1 LFLKALAG
9 IHREPGIPV
18 PGRSCLLIM
27 TGATS
32 VARGLP
38 AHSRS
43 WRGLS
48 VLAKLY
54 ISLVV
59 IAGLGTLLYGA
70 IHQSSKNIAEFI
82 CYLGI
87 AILASRLKVN
97 LPGITGTLSVNFLFI
112 LIGVLELSFSE
123 TLILGAISMLA
134 QCLHPEPPKAL
145 QVTFN
150 VCAGSIST
158 ALAYLVY
165 HHRLTNLL
173 IGNKPV
179 LLGVAATVYFIAN
192 AGSIATVISLSE
204 RRPLTQ
210 ILVDCYFW
218 SFPYYL
224 VGAGIAGAITWLNQ
238 TFNWETSLLL
248 VPAVY
253 LIYRSYRLYLGKLE
267 DEKRHVEEMANL
279 HLRTIEALALAIEAK
294 DHTTHEHLQ
303 RVRIYAIEVAKEL
316 GVEGAELEALHAAAL
331 LHDIGKLAVPEHIIS
346 KPGRLTPEEFEK
358 MKIHTLVGAEILERV
373 RFPYPV
379 VPIVRAHHEKWDGS
393 GYPMGLK
400 GAEIPIG
407 ARILSAVDYLDALAS
422 DRQYRRALPL
432 RDVMQKLAAES
443 GKSFDPK
450 VVDVLQKRYQYL
462 ERLAVTKA
470 GQDPSG
476 PLSTSIKIE
485 RGLEPAAGFENATAQ
500 DYAGRENT
508 FLSSIAAAR
517 QEAQSLFELS
527 QDLGA
532 SLSLTETL
540 SVFSVKLKPMVPYD
554 AIAIYIKREAELIP
568 EYVNGDNYRLFSS
581 LRIPIGQGLS
591 GWVAHNRKP
600 IINGNPSV
608 EPGYLNDP
616 SKFSTLSS
624 ALAVPLEGISG
635 IIGVLALY
643 RGERD
648 AFTSDHLRILLAV
661 SGKMAL
667 SIENALKYQQ
677 AEDSATTDY
686 LTGLPNARSLFLQLD
701 RELARCK
708 RDNSGLTVMVSDM
721 DGFKQINDRFGHLE
735 GNRVLRLFAQALKD
749 GCREYDYVAR
759 MGGDEFV
766 VIAPGLAAD
775 AAGKKAEQ
783 MRALARQ
790 AGNEVCGEDILSLSV
805 GRSLYPE
812 DGKDAE
818 QLLAE
823 ADRRM
828 YLEKQKQL
836 SYKDRRSHPRLKCR
850 VTIEMQMEVGGTP
863 LFANLTDVSMGGC
876 YVETSTI
883 LAPGSKIKLGFSMD
897 DTNLSAEGV
906 VARLDPGSGLA
917 IQFREM
923 NREGRD
929 RMLKILEFVQKTT
942 TFYNNRYLNSLTK
955 N

>member
-1 LFLKALAG
+1 M
-9 IHREPGIPV
+9 
-18 PGRSCLLIM
+18 S
-27 TGATS
+27 GAVSIASSAPESGTW
-32 VARGLP
+32 RGLP
-38 AHSRS
+38 
-43 WRGLS
+43 LS
-48 VLAKLY
+48 AKLFIALV
-54 ISLVV
+54 ISMGLAALV
-59 IAGLGTLLYGA
+59 YGA
-70 IHQSSKNIAEFI
+70 IHQSSRNIAEFI

-87 AILASRLKVN
+87 AILASRLKVD
-97 LPGITGTLSVNFLFI
+97 LPGITGTMSVNFLFI
-112 LIGVLELSFSE
+112 LIGVLELSYTE
-123 TLILGAISMLA
+123 TLILGTAAMAA
-134 QCLHPEPPKAL
+134 QCLYAGRPKPL
-145 QVTFN
+145 QLTFN
-150 VCAGSIST
+150 VCAASMSA
-158 ALAYLVY
+158 ALAYFVY
-165 HHRLTNLL
+165 HNL
-173 IGNKPV
+173 V
-179 LLGVAATVYFIAN
+179 WLLAGSRPALLALSTTVYFVAN
-192 AGSIATVISLSE
+192 AGSIATVISLTE
-204 RRPLTQ
+204 RRPLRR

-224 VGAGIAGAITWLNQ
+224 VGAGIAGLIAWLNE
-238 TFNWETSLLL
+238 TVNWQSSLLA
-248 VPAVY
+248 VPVVY

-303 RVRIYAIEVAKEL
+303 RVRVYAIEVAKEL
-316 GVEGAELEALHAAAL
+316 GIHGPELQALHAASL

-400 GAEIPIG
+400 GTEIPIG
-407 ARILSAVDYLDALAS
+407 ARILSAVDYFDALAS

-432 RDVMQKLAAES
+432 KEVVQKLASES

-450 VVDVLQKRYQYL
+450 VVDVLQKRYEEL
-462 ERLAVTKA
+462 ERIAQSQSA
-470 GQDPSG
+470 EGDNE
-476 PLSTSIKIE
+476 PLSTAVKIE
-485 RGLEPAAGFENATAQ
+485 RGEEPAAGFENAVAQ
-500 DYAGRENT
+500 DYAGKETT

-532 SLSLTETL
+532 SLSVGETL

-554 AIAIYIKREAELIP
+554 AIAIYVKRENELVP

-581 LRIPIGQGLS
+581 LRIPMGEGLS

-616 SKFSTLSS
+616 TKFSSLRS
-624 ALAVPLEGISG
+624 ALAVPLEGVAG
-635 IIGVLALY
+635 VIGVLTLY
-643 RGERD
+643 RDARD

-667 SIENALKYQQ
+667 AIENALKYQQ
-677 AEDSATTDY
+677 AENSAITDY

-708 RDNSGLTVMVSDM
+708 RDNSSLTVMVSDM

-749 GCREYDYVAR
+749 SCREYDYVAR

-775 AAGKKAEQ
+775 GAGKKGEQ

-790 AGNEVCGEDILSLSV
+790 AGSEVCGEELLSLSV
-805 GRSLYPE
+805 GRAVFPD
-812 DGKDAE
+812 DGTDAE
-818 QLLAE
+818 ELLAE

-828 YLEKQKQL
+828 YLEKQKQIA
-836 SYKDRRSHPRLKCR
+836 SKDRRDHPRLKCR
-850 VTIEMQMEVGGTP
+850 VAIEVQTETGGLP
-863 LFANLTDVSMGGC
+863 LFANLTDISLGGC
-876 YVETSTI
+876 YVETSAI
-883 LAPGSKIKLGFSMD
+883 LSAGKKIKLVFSMS
-897 DTNLSAEGV
+897 DTNLFAEGI
-906 VARLDPGSGLA
+906 VARLEPGSGVA
-917 IQFREM
+917 VEFVEM
-923 NREGRD
+923 NREGREK
-929 RMLKILEFVQKTT
+929 MFKILEFVQKTS
-942 TFYNNRYLNSLTK
+942 TFFNNRYLDSLARK
-955 N
+955 

>member
-1 LFLKALAG
+1 MDASGPL
-9 IHREPGIPV
+9 PV
-18 PGRSCLLIM
+18 RDMYFSM

-32 VARGLP
+32 VAMGLP
-38 AHSRS
+38 EHSRS
-43 WRGLS
+43 WRELS
-48 VLAKLY
+48 LPAKLF
-54 ISLVV
+54 ISVIVLV
-59 IAGLGTLLYGA
+59 GLGTLVYGG

-112 LIGVLELSFSE
+112 LIGVLELSFTE
-123 TLILGAISMLA
+123 TLILGAVSMLA
-134 QCLHPEPPKAL
+134 QCLHPERPKAL

-158 ALAYLVY
+158 AVAYLVY
-165 HHRLTNLL
+165 HHRLMNLL
-173 IGNKPV
+173 IDYRPV
-179 LLGVAATVYFIAN
+179 LLGLSATAYFMAN
-192 AGSIATVISLSE
+192 AGSIAAVISLTE
-204 RRPLTQ
+204 RRPISR

-224 VGAGIAGAITWLNQ
+224 VGAGIAAMITWLNQ
-238 TFNWETSLLL
+238 TFNWEASLLVL
-248 VPAVY
+248 PAVY

-303 RVRIYAIEVAKEL
+303 RVRVYAIEVAKEL
-316 GVEGAELEALHAAAL
+316 GVGGPELEALHAASL

-346 KPGRLTPEEFEK
+346 KPGRLSPEEFEK

-393 GYPMGLK
+393 GYPLGLK

-422 DRQYRRALPL
+422 DRQYRRALPMK
-432 RDVMQKLAAES
+432 DVMQKLAAES
-443 GKSFDPK
+443 GKSFDPR
-450 VVDVLQKRYQYL
+450 VVDILQKRYKHL
-462 ERLAVTKA
+462 ERLAIAKSA
-470 GQDPSG
+470 ADPNA
-476 PLSTSIKIE
+476 PLSTAIKIE
-485 RGLEPAAGFENATAQ
+485 RGLEPAAGFENAVAQ

-517 QEAQSLFELS
+517 QEAQALFELS

-532 SLSLTETL
+532 SLSLGETL

-554 AIAIYIKREAELIP
+554 AIAIYVRRDEELVP

-581 LRIPIGQGLS
+581 LRIPLGQGLS

-616 SKFSTLSS
+616 SKFSTLRS
-624 ALAVPLEGISG
+624 ALAVPLEGVAG
-635 IIGVLALY
+635 VIGVLALY

-648 AFTSDHLRILLAV
+648 AFTTDHLRILLAV

-667 SIENALKYQQ
+667 AIENALKYQQ
-677 AEDSATTDY
+677 AENSATTDY

-708 RDNSGLTVMVSDM
+708 RDNTSLTVMVSDM

-749 GCREYDYVAR
+749 SCREYDYVAR

-766 VIAPGLAAD
+766 VIAPGLATD
-775 AAGKKAEQ
+775 AAGKKVEQ
-783 MRALARQ
+783 LRTLARH
-790 AGNEVCGEDILSLSV
+790 AGNEVCGEEILSLSV
-805 GRSLYPE
+805 GRAVYPE

-828 YLEKQKQL
+828 YIEKQKQM
-836 SYKDRRSHPRLKCR
+836 SYKDRRAHPRLKCR
-850 VTIEMQMEVGGTP
+850 VTIEVQTEAGGIP
-863 LFANLTDVSMGGC
+863 LFANLTDISLGGC
-876 YVETSTI
+876 FIETSTI
-883 LAPGSKIKLGFSMD
+883 FAAGTKIKLGFSMD
-897 DTNLSAEGV
+897 DAGLFAEGV
-906 VARLDPGSGLA
+906 VMRLDPGSGVA
-917 IQFREM
+917 VQFREL
-923 NREGRD
+923 NREARE
-929 RMLKILEFVQKTT
+929 RMFRIIEFVQKTT
-942 TFYNNRYLNSLTK
+942 TFYNKRYLDSLAR

>member
-1 LFLKALAG
+1 
-9 IHREPGIPV
+9 
-18 PGRSCLLIM
+18 M
-27 TGATS
+27 
-32 VARGLP
+32 GLP
-38 AHSRS
+38 AQSRS

-48 VLAKLY
+48 AVAKLY
-54 ISLVV
+54 IGLMV
-59 IAGLGTLLYGA
+59 IAGFATLLYGG

-87 AILASRLKVN
+87 AVLASRLKVS

-112 LIGVLELSFSE
+112 LIGVLELSFTE
-123 TLILGAISMLA
+123 TLILGAASMLA
-134 QCLHPEPPKAL
+134 QCLYPERPRAI

-150 VCAGSIST
+150 ICAGSIST
-158 ALAYLVY
+158 ALAYVVY
-165 HHRLTNLL
+165 HDHLANLL
-173 IGNKPV
+173 IPNRPI
-179 LLGVAATVYFIAN
+179 LLGLAATVYFIAN
-192 AGSIATVISLSE
+192 SGSIAAVISLTE
-204 RRPLTQ
+204 RRPFIR

-224 VGAGIAGAITWLNQ
+224 VGAGIAGAIAWLNH

-303 RVRIYAIEVAKEL
+303 RVRVYAIEVAKEL
-316 GVEGAELEALHAAAL
+316 GVKGPELEALHAAAL

-450 VVDVLQKRYQYL
+450 VVDVLQLRYQYL
-462 ERLAVTKA
+462 ERLAVSKT
-470 GQDPSG
+470 GHDPSGPSG

-485 RGLEPAAGFENATAQ
+485 RGLEPAAGFENATVQ

-554 AIAIYIKREAELIP
+554 AIAIYIRREAELIP

-581 LRIPIGQGLS
+581 LRIPVGQGLS

-616 SKFSTLSS
+616 SKFSTLRS
-624 ALAVPLEGISG
+624 ALAIPLEGISG
-635 IIGVLALY
+635 VIGVLALY

-708 RDNSGLTVMVSDM
+708 RDNLALTVMVSDM

-749 GCREYDYVAR
+749 SCREYDYVAR

-783 MRALARQ
+783 LRGLAKQ

-805 GRSLYPE
+805 GRAVYPE

-850 VTIEMQMEVGGTP
+850 VTIEMQMPEGGTP

-876 YVETSTI
+876 YIETSTI
-883 LAPGSKIKLGFSMD
+883 IAAGSKIKLGFSMD
-897 DTNLSAEGV
+897 DATLSAEGV

-917 IQFREM
+917 IQFREL
-923 NREGRD
+923 NREGRE

-955 N
+955 S

>member
-1 LFLKALAG
+1 MSF
-9 IHREPGIPV
+9 V
-18 PGRSCLLIM
+18 
-27 TGATS
+27 
-32 VARGLP
+32 
-38 AHSRS
+38 
-43 WRGLS
+43 
-48 VLAKLY
+48 AKLF

-59 IAGLGTLLYGA
+59 LAGFGVLVYAG

-87 AILASRLKVN
+87 AVLASRLKVS

-112 LIGVLELSFSE
+112 LIGVLELSFTE
-123 TLILGAISMLA
+123 TLILGAISMVA
-134 QCLHPEPPKAL
+134 QCVFPDRPKGL
-145 QVTFN
+145 QLTFN
-150 VCAGSIST
+150 VCAGCIST
-158 ALAYLVY
+158 ALAYQVY
-165 HHRLTNLL
+165 HHPLINLIL
-173 IGNKPV
+173 PNRPV
-179 LLGVAATVYFIAN
+179 LLGLSATVYFIAN
-192 AGSIATVISLSE
+192 AGSIATVISLTE
-204 RRPLTQ
+204 RRPLSR

-224 VGAGIAGAITWLNQ
+224 VGAGVAGIITWLNQ
-238 TFNWETSLLL
+238 NFNWETSLLVL
-248 VPAVY
+248 PAMY

-303 RVRIYAIEVAKEL
+303 RVRVYAIEVAKEL
-316 GVEGAELEALHAAAL
+316 GVSGPELEALHAAAL

-393 GYPMGLK
+393 GYPLGLR

-432 RDVMQKLAAES
+432 KDVMQKLNAES
-443 GKSFDPK
+443 GKSFDPR
-450 VVDVLQKRYQYL
+450 VVDVLQKRYQNL
-462 ERLAVTKA
+462 EEMAIAKSVE
-470 GQDPSG
+470 DPNA
-476 PLSTSIKIE
+476 PLSTAIKIE
-485 RGLEPAAGFENATAQ
+485 RGVEPAAGFENAKAQ
-500 DYAGRENT
+500 DYAGKETT

-517 QEAQSLFELS
+517 QEAQALFELS

-532 SLSLTETL
+532 SLSLGETL

-554 AIAIYIKREAELIP
+554 AIAIYVTRENELIP

-591 GWVAHNRKP
+591 GWVAQNRKP

-616 SKFSTLSS
+616 SKFSTLRS
-624 ALAVPLEGISG
+624 ALAVPLEGVAG
-635 IIGVLALY
+635 VIGVLALY
-643 RGERD
+643 GAERD

-667 SIENALKYQQ
+667 AIENALKYQQ
-677 AEDSATTDY
+677 AENSATTDY

-708 RDNSGLTVMVSDM
+708 RDNSTLTVMVSDM

-735 GNRVLRLFAQALKD
+735 GNRTLRLFAQALKD
-749 GCREYDYVAR
+749 SCREYDYVAR

-775 AAGKKAEQ
+775 AASKKAEQ
-783 MRALARQ
+783 LRALARH
-790 AGNEVCGEDILSLSV
+790 AGNEVCGEEILSLSV
-805 GRSLYPE
+805 GRAVYPD

-836 SYKDRRSHPRLKCR
+836 AYKDRRAHPRMKCR
-850 VTIEMQMEVGGTP
+850 VTIEMQAGDTAVP
-863 LFANLTDVSMGGC
+863 VFANLTDISMGGC
-876 YVETSTI
+876 YIETSTI
-883 LAPGSKIKLGFSMD
+883 LSAGSTLKLKVSMD
-897 DTNLSAEGV
+897 DPSLCVEGT
-906 VARLDPGSGLA
+906 VARLDPGSGVA
-917 IQFREM
+917 VQFREL
-923 NREGRD
+923 NREARE
-929 RMLKILEFVQKTT
+929 RMFRILEFVQKTT
-942 TFYNNRYLNSLTK
+942 TYYNNRYLDTLAK